1 MRHAFTLAAAAALLM
16 TGAARAQEVW
26 ITPDMPFFEFE
37 SNGETLAIEREQDT
51 EHKLSNSFA
60 KTSRPCPPFCVQ
72 PMEVAPGVKT
82 VGELELI
89 SFLETHVATGKGHLV
104 DARVQSWYE
113 SGTIPGSVNLPFTVF
128 TNDASNPFF
137 DSIVTNLGGVLL
149 TSGEWDFTNARELLM
164 FCNGPWCGQ
173 SPRAIRNLLSIGY
186 PPEKLLYYR
195 GGMTS
200 WQIMG
205 FNVIVP
211 EKPQG

>member
-72 PMEVAPGVKT
+72 PMEIAPGVKT

-89 SFLETHVATGKGHLV
+89 AFLETHVATGKGHLV

-113 SGTIPGSVNLPFTVF
+113 RGTIPGSVNLPLTVF
-128 TNDASNPFF
+128 ANDASNPFF
-137 DSIVTNLGGVLL
+137 DSIVANLGGVLL
-149 TSGEWDFTNARELLM
+149 TSGEWDFANARDLLM

-205 FNVIVP
+205 FNMIVP